1 MRHYR
6 GVVALRPYK
15 GDIVLF
21 PNGSSV
27 AIRYVVEDDA
37 VVHLMNG
44 QIVLLRDLSLSPD
57 EDQNLWAFTW
67 VFTGHSLSPRKITN
81 ASRGGFPR
89 FAGGST

>member
-1 MRHYR
+1 MS
-6 GVVALRPYK
+6 LRPCK

-44 QIVLLRDLSLSPD
+44 QVVLLKDLSLSPD
-57 EDQNLWAFTW
+57 QEQNLWVFTW
-67 VFTGHSLSPRKITN
+67 VLTRHCLSPSKTTSS
-81 ASRGGFPR
+81 SRGGFATHTLPP
-89 FAGGST
+89 G